1 MSKQQV
7 SGGGGEESDETADQS
22 FQHREQNSKQLSGT
36 GGKRCEILKINEI
49 ESKKLKYVKAR
60 LGESTLT

>member
-22 FQHREQNSKQLSGT
+22 FQHWEQNSKQLSGT

-49 ESKKLKYVKAR
+49 ESKKLKYVKPR
-60 LGESTLT
+60 LGRK